1 MNTTD
6 QLRELLMPVLGIT
19 SIDEIKPESALV
31 RDLGAE
37 SIDFVEI
44 LYLIET
50 EMGVKIKIQEIAMTE
65 YSSDGNNLQDG
76 KISNEIA
83 ESLNKDFNTDRF
95 TEGTTVKELFESFT
109 VKDLATIIDKKKRL
123 IN

>member
-6 QLRELLMPVLGIT
+6 QLRELLMPVLGLT

-76 KISNEIA
+76 KITNEIA
-83 ESLNKDFNTDRF
+83 ERLNKDFNTDRF

-109 VKDLATIIDKKKRL
+109 VKDLTTIIDKKRDS
-123 IN
+123 